1 MIEISDIIISVQNK
15 DYFVLDE
22 FVRQGEFLRT
32 KSGQLQRYVGGFT
45 AVFPVVVK
53 HEKWAFRCWHA
64 DLGNV
69 RRRFL
74 MIAKA
79 IKESKARYLCDFAY
93 VDEGIAINGKKYP
106 TTRMRWVDGYT
117 LKDYICE
124 NANDATKLNALAKH
138 FFDLVRDMHSHGFA
152 HGDLQHGNIIVDKH
166 GEIYLVDYDSFY
178 CQELKGESDI
188 ITGLDDYQHP
198 SRKRNVFANEKL
210 DYFSELIIYLS
221 ILAIAEKPSLSA
233 KYNVPDSERMLFSAS
248 DYQDITHA
256 AVYND
261 LQALGPTI
269 RQLLN
274 VLCIYL
280 SKATLDDLEPFDVV
294 IDRLTQLPEIHSF
307 CAASDACLKGDAVQL
322 SWDIENYTQVL
333 LNGKDVTADTHIE
346 EIADLQ
352 TTYTLEVVN
361 YQKRISESIHISIFP
376 RPVISFCTDKKKLHK
391 DKMEIVTLT
400 WNVQNAEQ
408 CSLIAPDGTNENC
421 EPQGAATITP
431 AETCTYILRTRALDK
446 RTTIDTPI
454 TISVYP
460 DAQVEFASDKGYIFP
475 SIPFT
480 LSWKVRYAKRVTL
493 NGKLVKATDTITY
506 DSGIEKDTTYVLR
519 VTDEFGEKDYYL
531 TIKML
536 PIPQINTILVPTPH
550 INENI
555 TITTNVPTPTLNIR
569 FPQPRLQSV
578 ELLDM
583 NKYDVHVETNIV
595 PPIHLIIPRFELKEQ
610 SLFERIYNKLNKI
623 LKHNGNEIK

>member
-1 MIEISDIIISVQNK
+1 MIEISDIIISVENK

-74 MIAKA
+74 TIAKA

-124 NANDATKLNALAKH
+124 NVNDATKLNALAQH
-138 FFDLVRDMHSHGFA
+138 FLDLVRDMHSHGFA

-166 GEIYLVDYDSFY
+166 GELYLVDYDSFY

-198 SRKRNVFANEKL
+198 SRKRNILVNEKL

-233 KYNVPDSERMLFSAS
+233 KYNVPDSERMLFSAI
-248 DYQDITHA
+248 DYQDITHSA
-256 AVYND
+256 IYND
-261 LQALGPTI
+261 LQALSPTI
-269 RQLLN
+269 RQLLD

-294 IDRLTQLPEIHSF
+294 MDRLTQSPEIHSF
-307 CAASDACLKGDAVQL
+307 STTADSFLKGDAVQL

-346 EIADLQ
+346 ELADSQ
-352 TTYTLEVVN
+352 TTYTLEVIN
-361 YQKRISESIHISIFP
+361 YQKRISESLHVNIFP
-376 RPVISFCTDKKKLHK
+376 RPVISFDTDKRKLHK
-391 DKMEIVTLT
+391 DKGEIVTLT

-408 CSLIAPDGTNENC
+408 CSLMAPDGTNKNC
-421 EPQGAATITP
+421 VPKGSVTITP
-431 AETCTYILRTRALDK
+431 AETCTYTLRTLSLDK
-446 RTTIDTPI
+446 RTTIDTPL
-454 TISVYP
+454 TINVYP
-460 DAQVEFASDKGYIFP
+460 DAQVEFATDKGYIFP

-555 TITTNVPTPTLNIR
+555 NITTNVPTPTLNIR
-569 FPQPRLQSV
+569 FPQPRLQNV

-595 PPIHLIIPRFELKEQ
+595 PPFHLITPRFELKEQ

-623 LKHNGNEIK
+623 LKHNGNNIK

>member
-1 MIEISDIIISVQNK
+1 MIEISDIIISVENK

-74 MIAKA
+74 TIAKA

-124 NANDATKLNALAKH
+124 NVNDATKLNALAKH
-138 FFDLVRDMHSHGFA
+138 FLDLVRDMHSHGFA
-152 HGDLQHGNIIVDKH
+152 HGDLQHGNIIVDKY
-166 GEIYLVDYDSFY
+166 GELYLVDYDSFY
-178 CQELKGESDI
+178 CQDLKGESDI

-198 SRKRNVFANEKL
+198 SRKRNILVNEKL

-248 DYQDITHA
+248 DYQDITQS
-256 AVYND
+256 AVYTD
-261 LQALGPTI
+261 LQALSPTI
-269 RQLLN
+269 RHLLD

-294 IDRLTQLPEIHSF
+294 MDRLTQSPEIHSF
-307 CAASDACLKGDAVQL
+307 STTADSFLKGDALQL

-346 EIADLQ
+346 EVADSQ
-352 TTYTLEVVN
+352 TTYTLEVFN
-361 YQKRISESIHISIFP
+361 YQKHISKSLHISILL
-376 RPVISFCTDKKKLHK
+376 RPVISFSTDKKKLHK
-391 DKMEIVTLT
+391 NKGEMVTLT
-400 WNVQNAEQ
+400 WDVQNAEQ

-431 AETCTYILRTRALDK
+431 TETCTYTLRTLALDK
-446 RTTIDTPI
+446 RTTIDTPL
-454 TISVYP
+454 TINVYP
-460 DAQVEFASDKGYIFP
+460 DAQVEFASDKGYTFP

-480 LSWKVRYAKRVTL
+480 LSWQVRYAKRVTL

-519 VTDEFGEKDYYL
+519 VTDEFGEKDYPL

-536 PIPQINTILVPTPH
+536 PISQIKTILIPTPH
-550 INENI
+550 VNENI
-555 TITTNVPTPTLNIR
+555 NITTNVPTPTLNIR
-569 FPQPRLQSV
+569 FPQPRLQNL

-595 PPIHLIIPRFELKEQ
+595 PPIHLIVPRFELEEQ

>member
-1 MIEISDIIISVQNK
+1 MIEISDIIISVENK

-74 MIAKA
+74 TIAKA

-124 NANDATKLNALAKH
+124 NVNDATKLNALAKH
-138 FFDLVRDMHSHGFA
+138 FLDLVRDMHSHGFA
-152 HGDLQHGNIIVDKH
+152 HGDLQHGNIIVDKY
-166 GEIYLVDYDSFY
+166 GELYLVDYDSFY
-178 CQELKGESDI
+178 CQDLKGESDI

-198 SRKRNVFANEKL
+198 SRKRNILVNEKL

-248 DYQDITHA
+248 DYQDITQS
-256 AVYND
+256 AVYTD
-261 LQALGPTI
+261 LQALSPTI
-269 RQLLN
+269 RHLLD

-294 IDRLTQLPEIHSF
+294 MDRLTQSPEIHSF
-307 CAASDACLKGDAVQL
+307 STTADSFLKGDALQL

-346 EIADLQ
+346 EVADSQ
-352 TTYTLEVVN
+352 TTYTLEVFN
-361 YQKRISESIHISIFP
+361 YQKHISKSLHISILL
-376 RPVISFCTDKKKLHK
+376 RPVISFSTDKKKLHK
-391 DKMEIVTLT
+391 NKGEMVTLT
-400 WNVQNAEQ
+400 WDVQNAEQ

-431 AETCTYILRTRALDK
+431 TETCTYTLRTLALDK
-446 RTTIDTPI
+446 RTTIDTPL
-454 TISVYP
+454 TINVYP
-460 DAQVEFASDKGYIFP
+460 DAQVEFASDKGYTFP

-480 LSWKVRYAKRVTL
+480 LSWQVRYAKRVTL

-519 VTDEFGEKDYYL
+519 VTDEFGEKDYPL

-536 PIPQINTILVPTPH
+536 PIPQIKTILIPTPH
-550 INENI
+550 VNENI
-555 TITTNVPTPTLNIR
+555 NITTNVPTPTLNIR
-569 FPQPRLQSV
+569 FPQPRLQNL

-595 PPIHLIIPRFELKEQ
+595 PPIHLIVPRFELEEQ

>member
-79 IKESKARYLCDFAY
+79 IKEAKARYLCDFAY

-138 FFDLVRDMHSHGFA
+138 FLDLVQDMHSHGFA

-166 GEIYLVDYDSFY
+166 GELYLVDYDSFY

-198 SRKRNVFANEKL
+198 SRKRNVLVNEKL

-233 KYNVPDSERMLFSAS
+233 KYNVPDSERMLFSVS
-248 DYQDITHA
+248 DYQDITHS

-261 LQALGPTI
+261 LQALSPTI

-307 CAASDACLKGDAVQL
+307 SATSDACLKGDTVQL
-322 SWDIENYTQVL
+322 LWDVENYTQVL

-346 EIADLQ
+346 EVADSQ

-361 YQKRISESIHISIFP
+361 YQKRISKSLHISILP
-376 RPVISFCTDKKKLHK
+376 RPVISFCTNKKKLHQ
-391 DKMEIVTLT
+391 DKGEIVTLT
-400 WNVQNAEQ
+400 WNVQNAKQ

-421 EPQGAATITP
+421 KHTGNVAITP
-431 AETCTYILRTRALDK
+431 TETSTYTLRALALDK
-446 RTTIDTPI
+446 RTAIDTPI

-460 DAQVEFASDKGYIFP
+460 DAQVEFASDKGYTFP
-475 SIPFT
+475 SIPLT
-480 LSWKVRYAKRVTL
+480 LSWQVRYAKRVTL
-493 NGKLVKATDTITY
+493 NGKLVKTVDTITY

-519 VTDEFGEKDYYL
+519 VTDEFGEKDYSL

-536 PIPQINTILVPTPH
+536 PIPQIETILIPTPH

-555 TITTNVPTPTLNIR
+555 NITTNILAPTLNIHL
-569 FPQPRLQSV
+569 PQLRLQHI
-578 ELLDM
+578 ELDM
-583 NKYDVHVETNIV
+583 NQYNVHVKTDIV
-595 PPIHLIIPRFELKEQ
+595 PPVQLITPCFDLKEQ
-610 SLFERIYNKLNKI
+610 SLFERICNKLNKI
-623 LKHNGNEIK
+623 LKHYGNEIQ